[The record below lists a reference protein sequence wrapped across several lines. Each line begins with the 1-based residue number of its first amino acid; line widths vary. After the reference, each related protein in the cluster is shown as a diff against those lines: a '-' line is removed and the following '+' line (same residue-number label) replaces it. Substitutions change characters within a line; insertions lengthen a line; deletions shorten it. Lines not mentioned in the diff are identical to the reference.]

1 MLNSSDILLNQFIL
15 LLDFLL
21 EFVYLLLQLEYYCWC
36 VLLVLCFCIVWH
48 FKNKDQYQIMDR
60 SKYYLWSMVIH
71 AVLEYFL
78 IFGVFFIE
86 WITVS
91 LLILILSEQPNHFF
105 LEYIRIQKLFQKL
118 MCLSLESLNK
128 KESSTYCPTNFVLSP
143 RFS

>member
-1 MLNSSDILLNQFIL
+1 
-15 LLDFLL
+15 
-21 EFVYLLLQLEYYCWC
+21 
-36 VLLVLCFCIVWH
+36 
-48 FKNKDQYQIMDR
+48 
-60 SKYYLWSMVIH
+60 MVIH

-105 LEYIRIQKLFQKL
+105 LEYIRIQKMFQKL